1 MANNNN
7 RDIRF
12 ADLFTSLDSEM
23 LKMDVPIQVPN
34 DLYRELLDC
43 TMERSYLDYVD
54 QRPKFPE
61 PTKTIGRITWLQM
74 TRLPVHPENMDSYD
88 LFNRWQGV
96 LSSLH
101 AWGYR
106 FLFLL
111 QRNKGHTH
119 IYLGTMSTNAD
130 FTSKEA
136 IEQIKEATSGSMPGV
151 EIQSLDDQQ
160 VIDDILMPMQNY
172 GCMGAVT
179 GLPSFFGEK
188 EPGVLQ
194 TLDSL
199 AFGIQGSKKED
210 RPYSLLVMAD
220 PINDRETNE
229 IINKMR
235 ELGSKIHS
243 DVERSVNTSQ
253 SKNESKQKG
262 LNAYAAADIGRGVGG
277 ILGAL
282 IGGGIGSTT
291 AGPAGAVAGVA
302 AATSLAS
309 KLGGALGENAAQL
322 LGGLIGVGVG
332 QLNKTISDTFSM
344 SINSSYLDKFAKYA
358 EELTEMH
365 IERMKQGRNLGY
377 WNVGVYVLGNN
388 RKDVATV
395 GGMLRAIYAGRESY
409 VEPIRFNILR
419 DNSGA
424 LQTVRDRFQM
434 IPLYNDNVEEMNEDV
449 EWHVFG
455 KQYQYLSTP
464 MNTKELA
471 LTTSLPKR
479 DVPGLRFVKTAVRFA
494 NNPPEVA
501 GKDQLCLGQ
510 MVDMGVEQNAHY
522 CVDMNDLVRHTLVCG
537 STGSG
542 KSYTCKRILDELLK
556 KKIPVLVIEPAKDD
570 YVRWA
575 IKMNEKLPEDM
586 RFQIF
591 MPGYDEFEG
600 YPLQQL
606 KLNPFEPAAMK
617 GAKVDMMSRCENL
630 VALLNASLP
639 TDDILPV
646 LVDETVYCHYQ
657 GHYRNAFT
665 CGRPMEQQE
674 VYPPLSMLTEMA
686 QYVLSR
692 RNYEAKVRD
701 NLTACLQTRFQY
713 LTRGTRGQ
721 LLDVDR
727 STDWSTLFDKPTI
740 INISG
745 ISAAKDKA
753 LIMSLLML
761 SLYEYRKSQ
770 YANDPA
776 YRADAAAN
784 KLKHITLVEE
794 AHNVLLKPEGA
805 AAGSG
810 NPQQVVADLF
820 SNMLSEIRSYGQG
833 LMIVDQVPTRLIPDA
848 IKNTNYKIVHRLTA
862 PDDCEIMAA
871 SLALREDQNAL
882 IPALSQGFAIVC
894 GDKDDAAAWLHMK
907 PSDVAA
913 I

>member
-1 MANNNN
+1 MDFQEKINK

-12 ADLFTSLDSEM
+12 EDLFNGLDPER
-23 LKMDVPIQVPN
+23 LKMEVPIQVPN
-34 DLYRELLDC
+34 DLYRQLLDC
-43 TMERSYLDYVD
+43 SMERSYLEYVD
-54 QRPKFPE
+54 RREHFP
-61 PTKTIGRITWLQM
+61 PSTALPGKITWLRM
-74 TRLPVHPENMDSYD
+74 TRLPVHPENVDSYD

-111 QRNKGHTH
+111 QRRQGHTY
-119 IYLGTMSTNAD
+119 IYLGTVSSNAD
-130 FTSKEA
+130 FTSQDA

-151 EIQSLDDQQ
+151 EVQSLSPDQI
-160 VIDDILMPMQNY
+160 VSDIIAPLQEHR
-172 GCMGAVT
+172 CLGAVT
-179 GLPSFFGEK
+179 GLPSFFDEK
-188 EPGVLQ
+188 NPGVLQ

-199 AFGIQGSKKED
+199 AFGIQGSQKED

-229 IINKMR
+229 IINRMR

-243 DVERSVNTSQ
+243 DVERSASTSE

-262 LNAYAAADIGRGVGG
+262 LNQYAASQIGSGAGSIMSVILGAGGSVLGNLIAPGVGG
-277 ILGAL
+277 AIGRAL
-282 IGGGIGSTT
+282 GGG
-291 AGPAGAVAGVA
+291 
-302 AATSLAS
+302 
-309 KLGGALGENAAQL
+309 AAQL
-322 LGGLIGVGVG
+322 LGGALGIGIG
-332 QLNKTISDTFSM
+332 QLNKSISDTFSL
-344 SINSSYLDKFAKYA
+344 SVNTSYLDKFAQYA
-358 EELTEMH
+358 EQLTEMH

-377 WNVGVYVLGNN
+377 WNVGVYVLGMN
-388 RKDVATV
+388 RKDISTV
-395 GGMLRAIYAGRESY
+395 GGMLRSIYAGRESF
-409 VEPIRFNILR
+409 VEPIRFHVLQER
-419 DNSGA
+419 SGA
-424 LQTVRDRFQM
+424 METVRDRFQM
-434 IPLYNDNVEEMNEDV
+434 IPLYNDTVEGMTEQV
-449 EWHVFG
+449 QWHVFG
-455 KQYQYLSTP
+455 RPYQYLSTP

-494 NNPPEVA
+494 NNPPPVDGESR
-501 GKDQLCLGQ
+501 LCLGN
-510 MVDMGVEQNAHY
+510 MVDMGVEQNAPY

-542 KSYTCKRILDELLK
+542 KSYTCKRILDELLRK
-556 KKIPVLVIEPAKDD
+556 KVPALIIEPAKDD

-575 IKMNEKLPEDM
+575 LEMNKTLPEDM
-586 RFQIF
+586 KFNIF
-591 MPGYDEFEG
+591 MPGWDEFEG
-600 YPLQQL
+600 HPLQQL
-606 KLNPFEPAAMK
+606 RINPFEPAGVK

-639 TDDILPV
+639 TDDVLPV
-646 LVDETVYCHYQ
+646 LVDETVYSHYQ
-657 GHYRNAFT
+657 GYYRDAFT
-665 CGRPMEQQE
+665 CGRPMEQQKI
-674 VYPPLSMLTEMA
+674 YPPLSMLTEMA
-686 QYVLSR
+686 KYVLSR

-713 LTRGTRGQ
+713 LCRGTRGQ

-727 STDWSTLFDKPTI
+727 STDWSILFDRPTV

-745 ISAAKDKA
+745 ISATKDKA

-770 YANDPA
+770 YAYDSD
-776 YRADAAAN
+776 YRAKAAAN
-784 KLKHITLVEE
+784 KLLHMTLVEE
-794 AHNVLLKPEGA
+794 AHNVLLKPEGSSQ
-805 AAGSG
+805 SG

-862 PDDCEIMAA
+862 PDDCEIMAS
-871 SLALREDQNAL
+871 SLALRQDQRSL
-882 IPALSQGFAIVC
+882 IPALAQGYAVVC

-907 PSDVAA
+907 PSDASIVKEEL
-913 I
+913 

>member
-1 MANNNN
+1 MAKFKADN
-7 RDIRF
+7 RDIKF
-12 ADLFTSLDSEM
+12 EDLFNGLDPEA
-23 LKMDVPIQVPN
+23 LKMEVPIQVPN

-43 TMERSYLDYVD
+43 SMERSYLEYVD
-54 QRPKFPE
+54 QREHFP
-61 PTKTIGRITWLQM
+61 PSNKPMGKITWLQM

-111 QRNKGHTH
+111 QRQNGHTH
-119 IYLGTMSTNAD
+119 IYLGTMSTNSD
-130 FTSKEA
+130 FTSQDA

-151 EIQSLDDQQ
+151 EVEPLTDEQ
-160 VIDDILMPMQNY
+160 ILSDVVLPMQSYN
-172 GCMGAVT
+172 CLGAVT
-179 GLPSFFGEK
+179 GLPSFFDEK

-199 AFGIQGSKKED
+199 AFGIQGNHKDD

-220 PINDRETNE
+220 PIQDRGTNE
-229 IINKMR
+229 IINRMR

-243 DVERSVNTSQ
+243 DVERSVNSSQ
-253 SKNESKQKG
+253 TKNESKQKG
-262 LNAYAAADIGRGVGG
+262 LNPFAAAEVGKIAG
-277 ILGAL
+277 GLLGKVLSAGGMVAGNL
-282 IGGGIGSTT
+282 IMPGIGGAVLSALGGGAAELLGSAMGIG
-291 AGPAGAVAGVA
+291 
-302 AATSLAS
+302 
-309 KLGGALGENAAQL
+309 
-322 LGGLIGVGVG
+322 IG
-332 QLNKTISDTFSM
+332 QLNKTISDSFSL
-344 SINSSYLDKFAKYA
+344 SINTSYLDKFAKYA

-377 WNVGVYVLGNN
+377 WNVGVYVLGKN
-388 RKDVATV
+388 RKDVSTV
-395 GGMLRAIYAGRESY
+395 GGMLRSIYAGRESY
-409 VEPIRFNILR
+409 VEPIRFHIL
-419 DNSGA
+419 NEKSGA
-424 LQTVRDRFQM
+424 MEIVRNQYQM
-434 IPLYNDNVEEMNEDV
+434 IPLYNESAEDMNEDV
-449 EWHVFG
+449 QWHVFG
-455 KQYQYLSTP
+455 KEYQYLSTP

-494 NNPPEVA
+494 NNPPAVE
-501 GKDQLCLGQ
+501 GKDQLCLGS
-510 MVDMGVEQNAHY
+510 MVDMGVEQNSPY
-522 CVDMNDLVRHTLVCG
+522 CVNMHDLVRHTLVCG

-542 KSYTCKRILDELLK
+542 KSYTCKRILGELLK

-575 IKMNEKLPEDM
+575 LKMNENLPEDM
-586 RFQIF
+586 QFQIF

-600 YPLQQL
+600 TPLQQL
-606 KLNPFEPAAMK
+606 RLNPFEPATMA

-657 GHYRNAFT
+657 GHYRDAFT

-674 VYPPLSMLTEMA
+674 VYPPLSMLTDMA
-686 QYVLSR
+686 KYVLGR

-727 STDWSTLFDKPTI
+727 STDWRTLFDRPTI

-770 YANDPA
+770 YAHDPV
-776 YRADAAAN
+776 YRAAASSN
-784 KLKHITLVEE
+784 KLMHITLVEE

-871 SLALREDQNAL
+871 SLALRQDQNSL
-882 IPALSQGFAIVC
+882 IPALAQGFAIVC

-907 PSDVAA
+907 PSEVSTLGSGV
-913 I
+913 

>member
-1 MANNNN
+1 MATEK
-7 RDIRF
+7 RDVRF
-12 ADLFTSLDSEM
+12 EDLFHGLDPDR
-23 LKMDVPIQVPN
+23 LKMDVPIQVP
-34 DLYRELLDC
+34 DEVYRELLDC
-43 TMERSYLDYVD
+43 SMERSYLDHVG
-54 QRPKFPE
+54 QREHFPPSSR
-61 PTKTIGRITWLQM
+61 PTGKITWLQM
-74 TRLPVHPENMDSYD
+74 TRLPVHPENVDSYD

-111 QRNKGHTH
+111 QRREGHTH
-119 IYLGTMSTNAD
+119 IYLGTMSTNSD
-130 FTSKEA
+130 FTSADA

-151 EIQSLDDQQ
+151 EVLSLTPEQIVND
-160 VIDDILMPMQNY
+160 VIAPMQEHR
-172 GCMGAVT
+172 CIGAIT
-179 GLPSFFGEK
+179 GLPSFFDDG

-199 AFGIQGSKKED
+199 AFGIQGNQKDD

-220 PINDRETNE
+220 PINDRETSE
-229 IINKMR
+229 IINRIR

-253 SKNESKQKG
+253 SKGESKQQG
-262 LNAYAAADIGRGVGG
+262 LNPFAATS
-277 ILGAL
+277 
-282 IGGGIGSTT
+282 IGGGIAGLMT
-291 AGPAGAVAGVA
+291 AGFGSALGLLGVA
-302 AATSLAS
+302 MSTAV
-309 KLGGALGENAAQL
+309 GESITNL
-322 LGGLIGVGVG
+322 LGGVLGIGIG
-332 QLNKTISDTFSM
+332 QLNKNISDNYSL
-344 SINSSYLDKFAKYA
+344 SINTSYLDKFAKYA
-358 EELTEMH
+358 EELTELH
-365 IERMKQGRNLGY
+365 TERMKQGRNLGY
-377 WNVGVYVLGNN
+377 WNVGVYVLGRN
-388 RKDVATV
+388 RKDVSTV
-395 GGMLRAIYAGRESY
+395 GGMLRSIYAGRESFI
-409 VEPIRFNILR
+409 EPIRFNILQER
-419 DNSGA
+419 SGA
-424 LQTVRDRFQM
+424 METVRDRYQM
-434 IPLYNDNVEEMNEDV
+434 IPLYNDAVEGMNEDV
-449 EWHVFG
+449 LWHVFG
-455 KQYQYLSTP
+455 KPYQYLSTP

-494 NNPPEVA
+494 NNPPVVD
-501 GKDQLCLGQ
+501 GKDQLCLGN
-510 MVDMGVEQNAHY
+510 MVDMGVEQNAPY
-522 CVDMNDLVRHTLVCG
+522 CIDLNDLVRHTLVCG

-542 KSYTCKRILDELLK
+542 KSYTCKRILGELLK
-556 KKIPVLVIEPAKDD
+556 KEVPVLVIEPAKDD

-575 IKMNEKLPEDM
+575 LEMNKTLPEHM
-586 RFQIF
+586 RFNIF
-591 MPGYDEFEG
+591 MPGFDEFEG
-600 YPLQQL
+600 TPLQQL
-606 KLNPFEPAAMK
+606 KLNPFEPAAIK

-646 LVDETVYCHYQ
+646 LVDETVYSHYQ
-657 GHYRNAFT
+657 GYYRSDFT

-674 VYPPLSMLTEMA
+674 IYPPLSTLTDMA
-686 QYVLSR
+686 RFVLSR

-727 STDWSTLFDKPTI
+727 STDWATLFDRPTV

-776 YRADAAAN
+776 YRRGAASN
-784 KLKHITLVEE
+784 KLQHITLVEE

-805 AAGSG
+805 AAGTG

-862 PDDCEIMAA
+862 PDDCEIMSA
-871 SLALREDQNAL
+871 SLALREDQRSL
-882 IPALSQGFAIVC
+882 IPALSQGFAVVC

-907 PSDVAA
+907 PSDVSAMQKEGRP
-913 I
+913 

>member
-1 MANNNN
+1 MANKKDKK
-7 RDIRF
+7 DIRF
-12 ADLFTSLDSEM
+12 EDLFNGLDPEQLTM
-23 LKMDVPIQVPN
+23 EVPIQVPN

-54 QRPKFPE
+54 RREHFPASQK
-61 PTKTIGRITWLQM
+61 PLGKITWLQM
-74 TRLPVHPENMDSYD
+74 TRLPVHPDNMDSYD

-111 QRNKGHTH
+111 QRRNGHTH
-119 IYLGTMSTNAD
+119 IYLGTMSTNMD
-130 FTSKEA
+130 FTSQDA

-151 EIQSLDDQQ
+151 EIKSLPDDK
-160 VIDDILMPMQNY
+160 ILSDIILPMQSY

-179 GLPSFFGEK
+179 GLPSFFEEK

-199 AFGIQGSKKED
+199 AFGIQGSQGED
-210 RPYSLLVMAD
+210 RPYSLLIMAD
-220 PINDRETNE
+220 PISDKGTNE
-229 IINKMR
+229 IINRMR

-253 SKNESKQKG
+253 NDSESKQKG
-262 LNAYAAADIGRGVGG
+262 LNPFAAAQ
-277 ILGAL
+277 
-282 IGGGIGSTT
+282 IGGGVSSLLSGLLSTGGMIAGNMIAPGLGGMIGS
-291 AGPAGAVAGVA
+291 ALGSSA
-302 AATSLAS
+302 AQM
-309 KLGGALGENAAQL
+309 LGGVVGM
-322 LGGLIGVGVG
+322 GLG
-332 QLNKTISDTFSM
+332 QLNKTISSSYSLSVNT
-344 SINSSYLDKFAKYA
+344 SYLDKFAKYA

-388 RKDVATV
+388 RKDVSTV
-395 GGMLRAIYAGRESY
+395 GGMLRSIYAGRESF
-409 VEPIRFNILR
+409 VEPIRFNILQEK
-419 DNSGA
+419 SGA
-424 LQTVRDRFQM
+424 MQIVRDSFQM
-434 IPLYNDNVEEMNEDV
+434 IPLYNDTVEDMNENV
-449 EWHVFG
+449 QWHVFG
-455 KQYQYLSTP
+455 KEYQYLSTP

-501 GKDQLCLGQ
+501 GKDQLCLGN
-510 MVDMGVEQNAHY
+510 MVDMGVEQNAPY

-542 KSYTCKRILDELLK
+542 KSYTCKRILSELLK

-575 IKMNEKLPEDM
+575 LEMNKSLPEDM
-586 RFQIF
+586 QFQIF
-591 MPGYDEFEG
+591 MPGFDEFEG
-600 YPLQQL
+600 TPLQHL

-657 GHYRNAFT
+657 GHYREAFT

-674 VYPPLSMLTEMA
+674 VYPPLSMLTAMA

-727 STDWSTLFDKPTI
+727 STDWSTLFDRPTI

-862 PDDCEIMAA
+862 PDDCQIMAA

-882 IPALSQGFAIVC
+882 IPALSQGYAVVC

-907 PSDVAA
+907 PSDASA
-913 I
+913 IR

>member
-1 MANNNN
+1 MATEA
-7 RDIRF
+7 RDIKF
-12 ADLFTSLDSEM
+12 EDLFSGIDPEK
-23 LKMDVPIQVPN
+23 LKLDVPIQVP
-34 DLYRELLDC
+34 DDMYRELLDC
-43 TMERSYLDYVD
+43 TMERSYLDYVG
-54 QRPKFPE
+54 QRDHFPQPAPVNPE
-61 PTKTIGRITWLQM
+61 ITWLQV
-74 TRLPVHPENMDSYD
+74 TRLPVHPDNIDSYD

-111 QRNKGHTH
+111 QRRQGQTSL
-119 IYLGTMSTNAD
+119 YLGTMSMNRD
-130 FTSKEA
+130 FTSHDA

-151 EIQSLDDQQ
+151 ELRPLSGMETLENVNMPLLD
-160 VIDDILMPMQNY
+160 Y

-179 GLPSFFGEK
+179 GLPSFFNEK

-199 AFGIQGSKKED
+199 AFGIQGAHKDD

-220 PINDRETNE
+220 PISDRETNE

-235 ELGSKIHS
+235 QLGSKIHS
-243 DVERSVNTSQ
+243 DVERSVNASQ
-253 SKNESKQKG
+253 SNSESKQKG
-262 LNAYAAADIGRGVGG
+262 LNQFAAAEIGSGMGT
-277 ILGAL
+277 ILGGLLAS
-282 IGGGIGSTT
+282 GGGL
-291 AGPAGAVAGVA
+291 VAKVLPG
-302 AATSLAS
+302 
-309 KLGGALGENAAQL
+309 LGGLMSGAFGTGVAQL
-322 LGGLIGVGVG
+322 LGSVLGIGIGH
-332 QLNKTISDTFSM
+332 LNKNVSHSFSM
-344 SINSSYLDKFAKYA
+344 AVNTSYLDKFAKYA

-377 WNVGVYVLGNN
+377 WNVGVYVFGKN
-388 RKDVATV
+388 RKDVTTV
-395 GGMLRAIYAGRESY
+395 GGMLRSIYAGRESF
-409 VEPIRFNILR
+409 VEPVRVHVLKE
-419 DNSGA
+419 NSGA
-424 LQTVRDRFQM
+424 IDIVRNQFQM
-434 IPLYNDNVEEMNEDV
+434 VPLYNDQAEGMNEDV
-449 EWHVFG
+449 QWHVFG

-494 NNPPEVA
+494 NNPPEVS
-501 GKDQLCLGQ
+501 GKDTICLGN
-510 MVDMGVEQNAHY
+510 MVDMGVEQNAEY
-522 CVDMNDLVRHTLVCG
+522 RIDLNDLVRHTLVCG

-542 KSYTCKRILDELLK
+542 KSYTCKRILGELLK
-556 KKIPVLVIEPAKDD
+556 KRIPVMVIEPAKDD

-575 IKMNEKLPEDM
+575 LEMNKVLPEDM
-586 RFQIF
+586 QFRIF

-600 YPLQQL
+600 TPLSQL

-617 GAKVDMMSRCENL
+617 GGKVDMMSRCENL

-639 TDDILPV
+639 TSDILPV
-646 LVDETVYCHYQ
+646 LVDETVYSHYL
-657 GHYRNAFT
+657 GYFREEFAA
-665 CGRPMEQQE
+665 GRPMEQQE
-674 VYPPLSMLTEMA
+674 VYPPLSQLTAMA
-686 QYVLSR
+686 QFVLSK

-721 LLDVDR
+721 LLDVPR
-727 STDWSTLFDKPTI
+727 STDWAELFDRPTI

-770 YANDPA
+770 YAGDPE
-776 YRADAAAN
+776 YRERAAAN
-784 KLKHITLVEE
+784 QLLHITLVEE
-794 AHNVLLKPEGA
+794 AHNVLLKPEGN
-805 AAGSG
+805 AGGTG

-871 SLALREDQNAL
+871 SLALREDQNSL
-882 IPALSQGFAIVC
+882 IPALAQGHAVVC
-894 GDKDDAAAWLHMK
+894 GDRDDAAAWLHLK
-907 PSDVAA
+907 KSDVSF
-913 I
+913 

>member
-1 MANNNN
+1 MFKEK

-12 ADLFTSLDSEM
+12 EDLFNGLDPEA

-34 DLYRELLDC
+34 EIYRELLDC
-43 TMERSYLDYVD
+43 SMERSYLDHVD
-54 QRPKFPE
+54 QREHFP
-61 PTKTIGRITWLQM
+61 PSSRTTGKITWLQM
-74 TRLPVHPENMDSYD
+74 TRLPVHPENVDSYD

-111 QRNKGHTH
+111 QRREGHTH
-119 IYLGTMSTNAD
+119 IYLGTMSTHSD
-130 FTSKEA
+130 FTSADA

-151 EIQSLDDQQ
+151 EILSLSPDQIVSD
-160 VIDDILMPMQNY
+160 VIIPLQEHQ
-172 GCMGAVT
+172 CLGAIT
-179 GLPSFFGEK
+179 GLPSFFDEK

-199 AFGIQGSKKED
+199 AFGIQGNQKDD

-220 PINDRETNE
+220 PINDRETSD
-229 IINKMR
+229 IINRMR

-243 DVERSVNTSQ
+243 DVERSVNSSQ
-253 SKNESKQKG
+253 SKSESKQHG
-262 LNAYAAADIGRGVGG
+262 LNPYAAAAIGQGVSGLLGAGVGL
-277 ILGAL
+277 ISGAL
-282 IGGGIGSTT
+282 LPGLTAALGGLGSS
-291 AGPAGAVAGVA
+291 AME
-302 AATSLAS
+302 L
-309 KLGGALGENAAQL
+309 LGGALG
-322 LGGLIGVGVG
+322 IGIG
-332 QLNKTISDTFSM
+332 QLNKNISDNYSLSVNT
-344 SINSSYLDKFAKYA
+344 SYLDKFAKYA

-377 WNVGVYVLGNN
+377 WNVGVYVLGKN
-388 RKDVATV
+388 RKDVSTV
-395 GGMLRAIYAGRESY
+395 GGMLRSIYAGRESF
-409 VEPIRFNILR
+409 VEPIRFHILQER
-419 DNSGA
+419 SGA
-424 LQTVRDRFQM
+424 MEIVRDQFQM
-434 IPLYNDNVEEMNEDV
+434 IPLYNDTVEGMNED
-449 EWHVFG
+449 EQWHVFG
-455 KQYQYLSTP
+455 KHYQYLSTP

-494 NNPPEVA
+494 NNPPQVSGE
-501 GKDQLCLGQ
+501 DRLCLGN
-510 MVDMGVEQNAHY
+510 MVDMGVEQNAPY
-522 CVDMNDLVRHTLVCG
+522 CIDLNDLVRHTLVCG

-542 KSYTCKRILDELLK
+542 KSYTCKRILHELLK
-556 KKIPVLVIEPAKDD
+556 KEVPVLVIEPAKDD

-575 IKMNEKLPEDM
+575 LEMNKALPEHM
-586 RFQIF
+586 QFQIF

-600 YPLQQL
+600 VPLRQL
-606 KLNPFEPAAMK
+606 KLNPFEPAAVK

-646 LVDETVYCHYQ
+646 LVDETVYSHYQ
-657 GHYRNAFT
+657 GYYRSDFT

-674 VYPPLSMLTEMA
+674 VYPPLSTLTEMA
-686 QYVLSR
+686 KYVLNR

-727 STDWSTLFDKPTI
+727 STDWSILFDRPTV

-770 YANDPA
+770 YAHDPV
-776 YRADAAAN
+776 YRSRASQN
-784 KLKHITLVEE
+784 KLQHITLVEE
-794 AHNVLLKPEGA
+794 AHNVLLKPEGS

-862 PDDCEIMAA
+862 PDDCEIMSA
-871 SLALREDQNAL
+871 SLALRPDQQSL
-882 IPALSQGFAIVC
+882 IPALSQGYAVVC

-907 PSDVAA
+907 PSDATPEA
-913 I
+913 REDYK